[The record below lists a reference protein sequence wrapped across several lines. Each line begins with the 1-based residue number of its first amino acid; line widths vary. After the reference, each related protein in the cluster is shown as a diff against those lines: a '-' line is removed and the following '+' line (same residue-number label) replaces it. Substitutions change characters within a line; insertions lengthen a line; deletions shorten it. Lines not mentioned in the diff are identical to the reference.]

1 MSATELPRITIE
13 MLTERKLID
22 VVPGTFRND
31 PPRIYVD
38 VCVKCG
44 AVVIDVVQHDS
55 WHRRGSGV
63 ATAPS
68 DHAAKIAAFAA
79 QLGVDV
85 LPWQQQVIEALFSA
99 EASGSADTTPES
111 DTGQVGGFGGLA
123 DLIEADALAAD
134 FDAPGGDAY
143 IHGLRR
149 AVEIVRTGRRDR

>member
-1 MSATELPRITIE
+1 MTAAEPTRITIE

-22 VVPGTFRND
+22 VVPGTFRHD
-31 PPRIYVD
+31 PPRIFVD

-44 AVVIDVVQHDS
+44 AVVFDVVQHDS

-63 ATAPS
+63 VAAPS
-68 DHAAKIAAFAA
+68 DHAAKVAAFAA

-85 LPWQQQVIEALFSA
+85 LPWQRQVIEALFSA
-99 EASGSADTTPES
+99 EALGSAETAPES
-111 DTGQVGGFGGLA
+111 DTGRVCGSGGLA
-123 DLIEADALAAD
+123 DLVEAEALDAD